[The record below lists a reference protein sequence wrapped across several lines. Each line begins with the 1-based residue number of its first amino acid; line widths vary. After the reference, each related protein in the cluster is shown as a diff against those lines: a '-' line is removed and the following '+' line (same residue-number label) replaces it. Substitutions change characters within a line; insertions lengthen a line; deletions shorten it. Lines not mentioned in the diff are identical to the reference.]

1 MGVHVISN
9 IDYIKKIIES
19 KSVLHKCSPFIKL
32 LALPF
37 KQNSLEPSLLVVSFH
52 GTFWN
57 AFNHR

>member
-37 KQNSLEPSLLVVSFH
+37 KQNSLEPSL
-52 GTFWN
+52 
-57 AFNHR
+57 